1 MWAFF
6 HGAVNTSAAPI
17 LDIVGQAAPVV
28 TQSQLLLSFK
38 GSHVSGRN
46 IVVPEGQNFVTQGP
60 WNDQL
65 ETNARFSSTCRGEV
79 F

>member
-1 MWAFF
+1 MY
-6 HGAVNTSAAPI
+6 VYVCI
-17 LDIVGQAAPVV
+17 I
-28 TQSQLLLSFK
+28 
-38 GSHVSGRN
+38 
-46 IVVPEGQNFVTQGP
+46 VPEGQNFVTQGP